1 MALHVHADPDAEDD
15 DQDEDDRDEDKEVLG
30 RKGGEGLRGWKGG
43 GEGGVSLFR
52 NLPAPEAQNDDVDS
66 WIPVHERISYP
77 EIMIGTMLRC

>member
-30 RKGGEGLRGWKGG
+30 RKGGEGLRGWK
-43 GEGGVSLFR
+43 EGGVSLFR